1 MTTCETIVDVCR
13 GTDFIEHDGIPA
25 LHTELKAYSKL
36 DFSCEAL
43 LSPRNLINQNTK
55 SSHLESSLAQ
65 QFSTYHIPMY
75 TNSTSFPTKKGRKVL
90 FPLSRSFAVA
100 TPATD
105 SSAST
110 APGTRTAAGPAAV
123 AATACGAARAARA
136 VSSGWAAC
144 TAGPP
149 RGARKPGG
157 RPGVRRSWHV
167 EEKKEESHNAG

>member
-1 MTTCETIVDVCR
+1 MRGPPQSPKSNQSKHKVLPPGKLPGTTIFYISYPYV
-13 GTDFIEHDGIPA
+13 
-25 LHTELKAYSKL
+25 Y
-36 DFSCEAL
+36 
-43 LSPRNLINQNTK
+43 
-55 SSHLESSLAQ
+55 Q
-65 QFSTYHIPMY
+65 QHVIS
-75 TNSTSFPTKKGRKVL
+75 NKKGRKVL